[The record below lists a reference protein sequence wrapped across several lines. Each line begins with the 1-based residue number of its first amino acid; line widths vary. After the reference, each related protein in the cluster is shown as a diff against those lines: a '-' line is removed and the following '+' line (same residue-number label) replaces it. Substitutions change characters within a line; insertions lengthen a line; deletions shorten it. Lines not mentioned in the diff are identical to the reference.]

1 MLTNESVAHLKN
13 ADPLRAQITPKLE
26 RLAGW
31 AADVGV
37 PVLVLVARLLPEA
50 AGRQAGG
57 GGIKTCRPAPSRRQ
71 TRGLAPRAA
80 ATRCTSSP

>member
-37 PVLVLVARLLPEA
+37 PVLVLVARLLPRQPPPGRWRRHQDLS
-50 AGRQAGG
+50 AGAE
-57 GGIKTCRPAPSRRQ
+57 
-71 TRGLAPRAA
+71 
-80 ATRCTSSP
+80 